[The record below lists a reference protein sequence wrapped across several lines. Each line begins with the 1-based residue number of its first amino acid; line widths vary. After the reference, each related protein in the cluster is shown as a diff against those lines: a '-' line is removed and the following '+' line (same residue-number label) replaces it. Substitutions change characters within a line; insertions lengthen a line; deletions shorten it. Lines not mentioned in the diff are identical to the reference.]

1 MGKLDG
7 KTAIVTGA
15 SRGIGEEIAKL
26 FASEGAKVICVAR
39 TLKEGDHQLAGSLET
54 TVEAIKSAGGEA
66 TAIAS
71 NISEAEQCQSLVK
84 EAREVYGPI
93 DILVNNAALM
103 YPLPTKDY
111 PINRWMR
118 SWAVNVHAPFM
129 LSQLVLEDMIAK
141 KSGSIVNISS
151 GAAIVGLK
159 NLSSYSVSKS
169 SMQILFESAR
179 NEFLQFNVYFK
190 NFFPGTINTEFE
202 KKAKNYGLFEKK
214 KVKKK
219 SVEKAAI
226 KILNSLYTKRFNNFV
241 STSTMAS
248 FILKSMPSINKY

>member
-1 MGKLDG
+1 MNILLTGCTSGLGYELSHLLQKDEQNNLFLISKNKKKLKKFKKYKNVKLYNLDL
-7 KTAIVTGA
+7 KNLRQVHAVTKKILKD
-15 SRGIGEEIAKL
+15 SRKL
-26 FASEGAKVICVAR
+26 IDVIIC
-39 TLKEGDHQLAGSLET
+39 
-54 TVEAIKSAGGEA
+54 
-66 TAIAS
+66 
-71 NISEAEQCQSLVK
+71 
-84 EAREVYGPI
+84 
-93 DILVNNAALM
+93 NAAH
-103 YPLPTKDY
+103 PT
-111 PINRWMR
+111 R
-118 SWAVNVHAPFM
+118 
-129 LSQLVLEDMIAK
+129 
-141 KSGSIVNISS
+141 GSIKDTPHNAFREDLDINFFSNLIIIKKILPIMTKRREGHIINISS